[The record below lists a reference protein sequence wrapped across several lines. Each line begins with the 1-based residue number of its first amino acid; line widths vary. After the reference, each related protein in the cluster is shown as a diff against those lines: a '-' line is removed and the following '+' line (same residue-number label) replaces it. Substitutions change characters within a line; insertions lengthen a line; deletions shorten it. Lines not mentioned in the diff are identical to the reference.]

1 MRPFQ
6 IDESSSAKNPFLP
19 SGQVEF
25 AAQRHPRPI
34 PLHQVERHMAQD
46 GEVVGGII
54 VAISS
59 LVLVQVLRTQ

>member
-1 MRPFQ
+1 MWPFQ